1 MKNEHYL
8 KLRDRV
14 SEMNKIND
22 EISLIKW
29 NNEDGPKFSSIE
41 EMKEFENRLKNN
53 EFDYLFGN
61 DDNAI
66 ILDTIDIIV
75 ESYSHKLD
83 NILFHIYTYQNKSN
97 LNYITY
103 MTLTNVNDNNIIDNL
118 CGNSTSNKES
128 AHNYFEILKETI
140 TNNNIND
147 ILENLIIGAEATII
161 SLKNTLSNLTS
172 KC

>member
-53 EFDYLFGN
+53 EFDYLLGN
-61 DDNAI
+61 DDSNVI
-66 ILDTIDIIV
+66 PDTINTII
-75 ESYSHKLD
+75 ESFSHKLE

-103 MTLTNVNDNNIIDNL
+103 MSLTNVNDNNIIDNL

-128 AHNYFEILKETI
+128 AHNYFEILKESI
-140 TNNNIND
+140 TTNNIND
-147 ILENLIIGAEATII
+147 ILESLISGAETTII